1 MRLEAPGRDYR
12 RYQMEEYGG
21 VDVRLYRIP
30 DPMAFLR
37 QQKNLHRIVVQP
49 QYLGDGLNNTLT
61 WLWDNWYGKSRRVMQ
76 RTFSSQ
82 SRQNVTQALPELQLG
97 NAIVKPSRY
106 VQNSQ
111 FSPLKKYPLVE
122 QFRYPLWQAKPVE
135 PQQGVKLEGAS
146 SNFISPQPGNIYI
159 PLGKQEPGLYLV
171 EAMVGGYRATT
182 VVFVSDTVA
191 LSKVSGNELLVWTAG
206 KKQGEAKPGSEILW
220 TDGLGVMT
228 RGVTDGSGTLQLQH
242 ISPERSYILG
252 KDAEGGVFVS
262 ENFFY
267 ESEIYNT
274 RLYIFTDRPLYRA
287 GDRVDV
293 KVMGRE
299 FHDPLHSSP
308 IVSAPAKLS
317 VLDANGSLLQTV
329 NVTLDARNGGQG
341 SFRLPENA
349 VAGGYELRL
358 AYRKQVYSSSFR
370 VANYI
375 KPHFEIGL
383 ALDKKEFK
391 TGEAVSGKLQ
401 LLYPDGEPV
410 KDARVQLS
418 LRAQQLS
425 MVGND
430 LRYAGRFPVS
440 MEGSETVS
448 DDNGHVALNLPS
460 LTTLK
465 PETSV
470 TVKSL
475 LDSLATL
482 PAQNKAQEVL
492 LDVVLDEAKIGVA
505 SMLGSRVRVKTW
517 SWFADDKQEIRQ
529 GGFAGWLTDGTPLW
543 VTGSGTSKTVLTR
556 YATALNR
563 VLPVPTQV
571 ASGQCVLVDLFAR
584 YPLKKVTEEKSTT
597 AVKLG
602 VLNGRYRVTFANGNH
617 MTFVSHGETTLLTV
631 KGKLKLQS
639 HLDREE
645 YVARVLDR
653 EAKSTPPEA
662 AKAMTVAIRTFL
674 QQNADREGDCLTIP
688 DSSATQRVSASPATT
703 GARTMTA
710 WTQDLIYAGDP
721 VHYHGSRATEGTLSW
736 RHATAQAGQGERY
749 DQILAFAYPDNSLS
763 RWGAPRSTCQ
773 LLPKAKA
780 WLAKK
785 MPQWRRILQG
795 ETGYNEPDVFA
806 VCRLVSGFPYTD
818 RQQKRLFIRNFF
830 TLQDRLDLTH
840 EYLHL
845 AFDGYPTGLDENYIE
860 TLTRQLLMD

>member
-1 MRLEAPGRDYR
+1 MNWR
-12 RYQMEEYGG
+12 
-21 VDVRLYRIP
+21 
-30 DPMAFLR
+30 
-37 QQKNLHRIVVQP
+37 RIVWLLALVTLPTLAEETPLQLVLRGAQHDQLYQLSSSGVTKVSALP
-49 QYLGDGLNNTLT
+49 DTLT
-61 WLWDNWYGKSRRVMQ
+61 
-76 RTFSSQ
+76 T
-82 SRQNVTQALPELQLG
+82 
-97 NAIVKPSRY
+97 
-106 VQNSQ
+106 
-111 FSPLKKYPLVE
+111 
-122 QFRYPLWQAKPVE
+122 
-135 PQQGVKLEGAS
+135 
-146 SNFISPQPGNIYI
+146 
-159 PLGKQEPGLYLV
+159 PLGSLWKLYVYAWLEDTHQPEQPYQCRGNSPEEVYCCQAGESITRDTALVRSCGLYFAPQRLHIG
-171 EAMVGGYRATT
+171 A
-182 VVFVSDTVA
+182 D
-191 LSKVSGNELLVWTAG
+191 VWG
-206 KKQGEAKPGSEILW
+206 QYW
-220 TDGLGVMT
+220 QQ
-228 RGVTDGSGTLQLQH
+228 RQ
-242 ISPERSYILG
+242 
-252 KDAEGGVFVS
+252 
-262 ENFFY
+262 
-267 ESEIYNT
+267 
-274 RLYIFTDRPLYRA
+274 
-287 GDRVDV
+287 
-293 KVMGRE
+293 
-299 FHDPLHSSP
+299 
-308 IVSAPAKLS
+308 APAW
-317 VLDANGSLLQTV
+317 
-329 NVTLDARNGGQG
+329 
-341 SFRLPENA
+341 
-349 VAGGYELRL
+349 L
-358 AYRKQVYSSSFR
+358 A
-370 VANYI
+370 
-375 KPHFEIGL
+375 
-383 ALDKKEFK
+383 
-391 TGEAVSGKLQ
+391 
-401 LLYPDGEPV
+401 
-410 KDARVQLS
+410 
-418 LRAQQLS
+418 
-425 MVGND
+425 
-430 LRYAGRFPVS
+430 
-440 MEGSETVS
+440 
-448 DDNGHVALNLPS
+448 S

-529 GGFAGWLTDGTPLW
+529 GGFAGWLTDGSPLW

-556 YATALNR
+556 YATVLNR

-571 ASGQCVLVDLFAR
+571 ASGQCVEVELFAR
-584 YPLKKVTEEKSTT
+584 YPLKKITAEKSTT
-597 AVKLG
+597 AVKPG

-617 MTFVSHGETTLLTV
+617 ITFVSHGETTLLSE

-674 QQNADREGDCLTIP
+674 QQNANREGDCLTIP
-688 DSSATQRVSASPATT
+688 TVAPRSVFLLRQRPR
-703 GARTMTA
+703 GANDDRGRRILSM
-710 WTQDLIYAGDP
+710 
-721 VHYHGSRATEGTLSW
+721 RAIRFIIMAVALPKG
-736 RHATAQAGQGERY
+736 RFRRQATASGAGERY

-763 RWGAPRSTCQ
+763 RWGAPRSSCQ

>member
-1 MRLEAPGRDYR
+1 MNWR
-12 RYQMEEYGG
+12 
-21 VDVRLYRIP
+21 
-30 DPMAFLR
+30 
-37 QQKNLHRIVVQP
+37 RIVWLLALVTLPTLAEETPLQLALRGAQHDQLYQLSSSGVTKVSALP
-49 QYLGDGLNNTLT
+49 DTLT
-61 WLWDNWYGKSRRVMQ
+61 
-76 RTFSSQ
+76 T
-82 SRQNVTQALPELQLG
+82 
-97 NAIVKPSRY
+97 
-106 VQNSQ
+106 
-111 FSPLKKYPLVE
+111 
-122 QFRYPLWQAKPVE
+122 
-135 PQQGVKLEGAS
+135 
-146 SNFISPQPGNIYI
+146 
-159 PLGKQEPGLYLV
+159 PLGSLWKLYVYAWLEDTHQPEQPYQCRGNSPEEVYCCQAGESITRDTALVRSCGLYFAPQRLHIG
-171 EAMVGGYRATT
+171 A
-182 VVFVSDTVA
+182 D
-191 LSKVSGNELLVWTAG
+191 VWG
-206 KKQGEAKPGSEILW
+206 QYW
-220 TDGLGVMT
+220 QQ
-228 RGVTDGSGTLQLQH
+228 RQ
-242 ISPERSYILG
+242 
-252 KDAEGGVFVS
+252 
-262 ENFFY
+262 
-267 ESEIYNT
+267 
-274 RLYIFTDRPLYRA
+274 
-287 GDRVDV
+287 
-293 KVMGRE
+293 
-299 FHDPLHSSP
+299 
-308 IVSAPAKLS
+308 APAW
-317 VLDANGSLLQTV
+317 
-329 NVTLDARNGGQG
+329 
-341 SFRLPENA
+341 
-349 VAGGYELRL
+349 L
-358 AYRKQVYSSSFR
+358 A
-370 VANYI
+370 
-375 KPHFEIGL
+375 
-383 ALDKKEFK
+383 
-391 TGEAVSGKLQ
+391 
-401 LLYPDGEPV
+401 
-410 KDARVQLS
+410 
-418 LRAQQLS
+418 
-425 MVGND
+425 
-430 LRYAGRFPVS
+430 
-440 MEGSETVS
+440 
-448 DDNGHVALNLPS
+448 S

-492 LDVVLDEAKIGVA
+492 LDVVLDEAKIDVA

-543 VTGSGTSKTVLTR
+543 ATGSGTSKTVLTR
-556 YATALNR
+556 YATVLNR

-571 ASGQCVLVDLFAR
+571 SSGQCVLVDLFAR

-597 AVKLG
+597 AFKPG

-674 QQNADREGDCLTIP
+674 QQNANREGDCLTIP

-721 VHYHGSRATEGTLSW
+721 VHYHGSRVTEGTLSW

-749 DQILAFAYPDNSLS
+749 DQILAFAYPDNNLS

>member
-1 MRLEAPGRDYR
+1 MTKVSAL
-12 RYQMEEYGG
+12 
-21 VDVRLYRIP
+21 P
-30 DPMAFLR
+30 D
-37 QQKNLHRIVVQP
+37 
-49 QYLGDGLNNTLT
+49 TLT
-61 WLWDNWYGKSRRVMQ
+61 
-76 RTFSSQ
+76 T
-82 SRQNVTQALPELQLG
+82 
-97 NAIVKPSRY
+97 
-106 VQNSQ
+106 
-111 FSPLKKYPLVE
+111 
-122 QFRYPLWQAKPVE
+122 
-135 PQQGVKLEGAS
+135 
-146 SNFISPQPGNIYI
+146 
-159 PLGKQEPGLYLV
+159 PLGSLWKLYVYAWLEDTHQPEQPYQCRGNSPEEVYCCQAGESITRDTALVRSCGLYFAPQRL
-171 EAMVGGYRATT
+171 
-182 VVFVSDTVA
+182 
-191 LSKVSGNELLVWTAG
+191 
-206 KKQGEAKPGSEILW
+206 
-220 TDGLGVMT
+220 
-228 RGVTDGSGTLQLQH
+228 H
-242 ISPERSYILG
+242 IGADMWGQYWQQRQ
-252 KDAEGGVFVS
+252 
-262 ENFFY
+262 
-267 ESEIYNT
+267 
-274 RLYIFTDRPLYRA
+274 
-287 GDRVDV
+287 
-293 KVMGRE
+293 
-299 FHDPLHSSP
+299 
-308 IVSAPAKLS
+308 APAWL
-317 VLDANGSLLQTV
+317 ASL
-329 NVTLDARNGGQG
+329 
-341 SFRLPENA
+341 P
-349 VAGGYELRL
+349 
-358 AYRKQVYSSSFR
+358 
-370 VANYI
+370 
-375 KPHFEIGL
+375 
-383 ALDKKEFK
+383 
-391 TGEAVSGKLQ
+391 
-401 LLYPDGEPV
+401 
-410 KDARVQLS
+410 
-418 LRAQQLS
+418 
-425 MVGND
+425 
-430 LRYAGRFPVS
+430 
-440 MEGSETVS
+440 
-448 DDNGHVALNLPS
+448 
-460 LTTLK
+460 TLK

-517 SWFADDKQEIRQ
+517 SWFADDKQQIRQ

-556 YATALNR
+556 YATVLNR

-571 ASGQCVLVDLFAR
+571 ASGQCVEVELFAR

-597 AVKLG
+597 AVKPG

-662 AKAMTVAIRTFL
+662 AKAMTVAIRTYL
-674 QQNADREGDCLTIP
+674 QQNADRDGDCLSIP
-688 DSSATQRVSASPATT
+688 DSSATQRVSASPATV

-721 VHYHGSRATEGTLSW
+721 VHYHGSRVTEGTLSW

-749 DQILAFAYPDNSLS
+749 DQILAFAYPDNNLS

>member
-97 NAIVKPSRY
+97 NAIIKPSRY
-106 VQNSQ
+106 VQNNQ

-122 QFRYPLWQAKPVE
+122 QFRYPLWQAKPFE

-159 PLGKQEPGLYLV
+159 PLGQQEPGLYLV

-191 LSKVSGNELLVWTAG
+191 LSKVSGKELLVWTAG

-228 RGVTDGSGTLQLQH
+228 RGVTDDSGTLQLQH

-252 KDAEGGVFVS
+252 KDAEGGVFVT

-293 KVMGRE
+293 KVIGRE

-358 AYRKQVYSSSFR
+358 AYRNQVYSSSFR

-410 KDARVQLS
+410 KNARVQLS

-440 MEGSETVS
+440 LEGSETVS
-448 DDNGHVALNLPS
+448 DASGHVTLNLPAADKPS
-460 LTTLK
+460 RYLLTV
-465 PETSV
+465 S
-470 TVKSL
+470 
-475 LDSLATL
+475 
-482 PAQNKAQEVL
+482 
-492 LDVVLDEAKIGVA
+492 A
-505 SMLGSRVRVKTW
+505 S
-517 SWFADDKQEIRQ
+517 
-529 GGFAGWLTDGTPLW
+529 DG
-543 VTGSGTSKTVLTR
+543 
-556 YATALNR
+556 AA
-563 VLPVPTQV
+563 
-571 ASGQCVLVDLFAR
+571 
-584 YPLKKVTEEKSTT
+584 
-597 AVKLG
+597 
-602 VLNGRYRVTFANGNH
+602 YRVT
-617 MTFVSHGETTLLTV
+617 TT
-631 KGKLKLQS
+631 K
-639 HLDREE
+639 E
-645 YVARVLDR
+645 
-653 EAKSTPPEA
+653 
-662 AKAMTVAIRTFL
+662 I
-674 QQNADREGDCLTIP
+674 
-688 DSSATQRVSASPATT
+688 
-703 GARTMTA
+703 
-710 WTQDLIYAGDP
+710 LIERGLA
-721 VHYHGSRATEGTLSW
+721 HY
-736 RHATAQAGQGERY
+736 
-749 DQILAFAYPDNSLS
+749 SLS
-763 RWGAPRSTCQ
+763 TAAQYSNS
-773 LLPKAKA
+773 
-780 WLAKK
+780 
-785 MPQWRRILQG
+785 G
-795 ETGYNEPDVFA
+795 ESVVFRYA
-806 VCRLVSGFPYTD
+806 ALESS
-818 RQQKRLFIRNFF
+818 K
-830 TLQDRLDLTH
+830 
-840 EYLHL
+840 
-845 AFDGYPTGLDENYIE
+845 
-860 TLTRQLLMD
+860 